1 MSVVARFEL
10 VLLLLAVIIVL
21 ELTARR
27 LRLPPAAAFVLGGM
41 ALALIPGTPDVELDP
56 DLALVLF
63 LPPLLLASAFF
74 TVWRDF
80 RANLRI
86 ILQLA
91 VGAVAFTTL
100 TVGIIAHLVAPALPW
115 AACFALGAIVSPPD
129 AVAAKAVLQGL
140 RLPRRV
146 VVLLEGESLVNDAS
160 GLVLFRL
167 AVAAS
172 LTGTFSATS
181 AALSFVTLSVGGVL
195 AGLAFGGIASVVLKR
210 LREPTLGILGS
221 VLMAWASYIGAEAMA
236 VSGVLSTVTCGLVMG
251 WRQHAILTATTRTQA
266 RAVWK
271 VLVFVL
277 ESLIFILIGLSLRGV
292 LSRLGMNG
300 PGMHGLGMHGLGVHN
315 LDDGPSALFPAM
327 GAIVG
332 AVVLARF
339 VWIFPATY
347 LPRWFIPALRRRD
360 PIPPLAVPLV
370 MSWAGMRGVVSLAA
384 ALALP
389 EQFPGR
395 DFILAT
401 TFAVILATVLVQ
413 GATLAPL
420 ILALRVG
427 RFTQA
432 QTSMLTEATARAR
445 VAAAQLSVVAA
456 RSAMPDGSQRHPRL
470 LEQYDYR
477 ARAATHYSEAE
488 ESLQGHRDAH
498 FSVILD
504 AVAAGRAEL
513 LRLHRSGEIHDS
525 VLHALEE
532 ELDLD
537 EMRARQAIGNGA

>member
-1 MSVVARFEL
+1 MTVVARFEL
-10 VLLLLAVIIVL
+10 VLLLLAVVIVL

-27 LRLPPAAAFVLGGM
+27 LRLPPAGAFVLGGM
-41 ALALIPGTPDVELDP
+41 ALALIPGTPEVELDP

-100 TVGIIAHLVAPALPW
+100 TVGIIAHLVAPTLPW

-172 LTGTFSATS
+172 LTGTFSVASATF
-181 AALSFVTLSVGGVL
+181 SFVTLSIGGIL
-195 AGLAFGGIASVVLKR
+195 AGLAFGGVASVILKR

-251 WRQHAILTATTRTQA
+251 WRQHVILTATTRTQA
-266 RAVWK
+266 RAVWG

-277 ESLIFILIGLSLRGV
+277 ESLVFILIGLSLRGI
-292 LSRLGMNG
+292 LSRLQ
-300 PGMHGLGMHGLGVHN
+300 MHGLDN
-315 LDDGPSALFPAM
+315 DPSAILPAM
-327 GAIVG
+327 GIIVA
-332 AVVLARF
+332 AVILSRF
-339 VWIFPATY
+339 AWIFPATY
-347 LPRWFIPALRRRD
+347 LPRWLIPALRRRD
-360 PIPPLAVPLV
+360 PIPPLAAPLV

-389 EQFPGR
+389 DQFPGR

-420 ILALRVG
+420 ILALHVG
-427 RFTQA
+427 RFTHA
-432 QTSMLTEATARAR
+432 QTSMLTEATARAH
-445 VAAAQLSVVAA
+445 VAAAQLSVVKA
-456 RSAMPDGSQRHPRL
+456 RSSMPDGSQRHPRL
-470 LEQYDYR
+470 VEQYGYR
-477 ARAATHYSEAE
+477 ARAASHYSEE
-488 ESLQGHRDAH
+488 QEGLQEHRNAH

-513 LRLHRSGEIHDS
+513 LRLHRSGKIHDS

-537 EMRARQAIGNGA
+537 EIRARQAIGNDA